1 MSGRVRECV
10 VCRRSMSPRK
20 EWLWH
25 CRHCGFLASDFAAG
39 VGASVEGVEAVRRL
53 NFERILDGIE
63 RFVRL
68 RGARLLEPG
77 SSAGLFLEAAQRR
90 GAIATGLEP
99 EARAAAAT
107 RARGLDVVQ
116 ASFPD
121 GLEGRRPYD
130 LIVFNAVFEH
140 LADVGGAAEACE
152 RHLEPGGLL
161 VINVP
166 VSTGFLYRLA
176 NLLDRLGLPAPLAR
190 MWQMGLSSPHLSYFN
205 PHNLA
210 MLVTSRTRLR
220 PVASEALLTMTA
232 AGLKQRIGSTFSEPA
247 ASVLHLL
254 LRVLVPLQRLL
265 PRDIA
270 VLYFR
275 KPLADPSGRQEPER
289 GG

>member
-1 MSGRVRECV
+1 MSVPVRECV

-25 CRHCGFLASDFAAG
+25 CRHCGFLASDFTAG
-39 VGASVEGVEAVRRL
+39 VGASVEGVESVRRL
-53 NFERILDGIE
+53 NFERILDGVE

-68 RGARLLEPG
+68 SGARLLEPG
-77 SSAGLFLEAAQRR
+77 SSAGLFLEAAGRR

-116 ASFPD
+116 ASFPE

-140 LADVGGAAEACE
+140 LDDVGGAAAACE
-152 RHLEPGGLL
+152 RYLVPGGLL

-166 VSTGFLYRLA
+166 VSTGLLYRLA
-176 NLLDRLGLPAPLAR
+176 DLLDRLGLPAAFER
-190 MWQMGLSSPHLSYFN
+190 MWQKGLSSPHLSYFN
-205 PHNLA
+205 PSNLA
-210 MLVTSRTRLR
+210 MLVTSRTGLRL
-220 PVASEALLTMTA
+220 VASEALLTMTA

-247 ASVLHLL
+247 ASLLHWLVLG
-254 LRVLVPLQRLL
+254 LVPLQRLL

-270 VLYFR
+270 VLYFER
-275 KPLADPSGRQEPER
+275 PSEV
-289 GG
+289 